1 MTSALRFLII
11 DGYPKK
17 SRDEFDEVGMTLSYK
32 LYANMLHR
40 YLPDAET
47 HVWLPSDTADLPDG
61 LDLEAYDG
69 VLWTGCNL
77 TIYDTADP
85 RVTRQVDLARRAYA
99 IGIPSFGSCWG
110 LQMAVYAA
118 GGEVR
123 ANPKGREMGVAR
135 RIHLTDAARNHPM
148 MEGKPPVYNGF
159 ISHDDEVTALPPNAV
174 HLATNDFTRIQAVTV
189 NYKRG
194 TFWATQYHPEY
205 DLHEVARLIVARA
218 PKLIPKGFFKDMD
231 ALMAM
236 VNDYEALFQEPDRK
250 DLRWKYDI
258 GDDLLDPDI
267 RQIEFRNWIHKVVL
281 PAAT

>member
-1 MTSALRFLII
+1 MTSRLLFLII
-11 DGYPKK
+11 DGYPRE
-17 SRDEFDEVGMTLSYK
+17 SREEFDVAGMTLSYK
-32 LYANMLHR
+32 LYAKMLRR
-40 YLPDAET
+40 YLPGAET
-47 HVWLPSDTADLPDG
+47 RVWLPSDTPYLPDG
-61 LDLEAYDG
+61 LDLEACHG
-69 VLWTGCNL
+69 ILWTGCNL
-77 TIYDTADP
+77 TIYHTDDP
-85 RVTRQVDLARRAYA
+85 RVACQVEVAKRAYD

-110 LQMAVYAA
+110 LQMAVFAA

-123 ANPKGREMGVAR
+123 PNPRGREMGVAR

-159 ISHDDEVTALPPNAV
+159 ISHDDEVTGLPSNAV
-174 HLATNDFTRIQAVTV
+174 HLATNDFTRVQAATV

-236 VNDYEALFQEPDRK
+236 VEDYEALHREPDRK

-258 GDDLLDPDI
+258 GDDLLDPDL
-267 RQIEFRNWIHKVVL
+267 RQVEFRNWVHKVVL
-281 PAAT
+281 PSVG